1 MINLI
6 IGILFIILM
15 TIGLICMSYVLYTLI
30 RDDHRREK
38 ERKKN
43 PDKKYY

>member
-1 MINLI
+1 MISLI
-6 IGILFIILM
+6 VGILFIMLM
-15 TIGLICMSYVLYTLI
+15 TICLISMSYVLYTLI
-30 RDDHRREK
+30 RDDCRREK